1 MNEVL
6 DRLTDEYL
14 HSDNVQ
20 RMDKLTALLNI
31 ISIEHNLHGYLIENG
46 MAYRVETL
54 YSGNSKSYD
63 NPVDACYEMII
74 KLHEQKLL

>member
-20 RMDKLTALLNI
+20 RMDKI
-31 ISIEHNLHGYLIENG
+31 RKIVKSIH
-46 MAYRVETL
+46 
-54 YSGNSKSYD
+54 YSMKD
-63 NPVDACYEMII
+63 
-74 KLHEQKLL
+74 LW

>member
-20 RMDKLTALLNI
+20 RMDKI
-31 ISIEHNLHGYLIENG
+31 RKIVKSIHYITKGLW
-46 MAYRVETL
+46 
-54 YSGNSKSYD
+54 
-63 NPVDACYEMII
+63 
-74 KLHEQKLL
+74 

>member
-20 RMDKLTALLNI
+20 RMDKIRKIAK
-31 ISIEHNLHGYLIENG
+31 SIHYITKELW
-46 MAYRVETL
+46 
-54 YSGNSKSYD
+54 
-63 NPVDACYEMII
+63 
-74 KLHEQKLL
+74 

>member
-20 RMDKLTALLNI
+20 RMDKVRKI
-31 ISIEHNLHGYLIENG
+31 VRSIHYVTKELW
-46 MAYRVETL
+46 
-54 YSGNSKSYD
+54 
-63 NPVDACYEMII
+63 
-74 KLHEQKLL
+74 

>member
-20 RMDKLTALLNI
+20 RMDKI
-31 ISIEHNLHGYLIENG
+31 RKIVKSIHRITKELW
-46 MAYRVETL
+46 
-54 YSGNSKSYD
+54 
-63 NPVDACYEMII
+63 
-74 KLHEQKLL
+74 

>member
-20 RMDKLTALLNI
+20 RVDKI
-31 ISIEHNLHGYLIENG
+31 RKIVKSI
-46 MAYRVETL
+46 L
-54 YSGNSKSYD
+54 YITK
-63 NPVDACYEMII
+63 E
-74 KLHEQKLL
+74 LW

>member
-20 RMDKLTALLNI
+20 RMDKI
-31 ISIEHNLHGYLIENG
+31 GKIVKSIH
-46 MAYRVETL
+46 
-54 YSGNSKSYD
+54 YSMK
-63 NPVDACYEMII
+63 E
-74 KLHEQKLL
+74 LW